1 MAFLALGEV
10 TLIVCG
16 ALATFTLLAGQRLQ
30 STRSLVRLP
39 YPPGP
44 KPWPLLGNIL
54 HLNKSEPW
62 LSYTRWS
69 KIYGEIIY
77 VRLLGLNF
85 IVLNSEKVARALLD
99 QRSTVYSDRPQ
110 TPVHEMFGIG
120 FNTVSLPYGDEWRL
134 HRKLL
139 HNAMRPNSLP
149 KQYEIYT
156 SNTHTLLTNL
166 LDTPGQF
173 EKHIKTFVGSIIL
186 SLAYGYDTSS
196 TEDPIFVAV
205 EQLIAMLAKGL
216 SPERAAILLAFP
228 FIRHLPPWFPGAAFQ
243 RDATACRKLAR
254 QVLNVPFDLVKENM
268 LKGCASPCMV
278 SECISQIDKNAG
290 EEERQR
296 VERAIKGSAATL
308 FIAGSETN
316 SSLIHAFILAM
327 VLYPEVQA
335 KAHTEIDSVVGPS
348 RLPGDHDRSSLP
360 YVDNIIREL
369 FRWNPIV
376 PLGMPHATS
385 SSDVYN
391 GFFIPKGAFV
401 IVNVWAMSRDSD
413 KYDDVEDFKPERYP
427 VTDSTAT
434 APPPTHDP
442 VFGMGRRVCPGRF
455 VSDEFLFVAIASILA
470 MFRITK
476 AKDNENREIPVQRK
490 FTTGISIHP
499 ISFPCTF
506 VCRSEEREQLVR
518 AGIS

>member
-1 MAFLALGEV
+1 MAFFVLDEV
-10 TLIVCG
+10 ALIVCG
-16 ALATFTLLAGQRLQ
+16 VLATFTLLAGQRLQ
-30 STRSLVRLP
+30 SNRSIHRLP

-44 KPWPLLGNIL
+44 KPLLLLGNIL

-62 LSYTRWS
+62 LSYTQWS
-69 KIYGEIIY
+69 KTYGEIIY

-85 IVLNSEKVARALLD
+85 IILNSEKVARVLLD

-110 TPVHEMFGIG
+110 MPAHEMFGIE

-139 HNAMRPNSLP
+139 HNAMRPNSVP

-156 SNTHTLLTNL
+156 SNTHTLLMNL

-196 TEDPIFVAV
+196 PDDPIFVAV
-205 EQLIAMLAKGL
+205 EQLIAMLTKSL

-228 FIRHLPPWFPGAAFQ
+228 FIRHLPPWFPGAVLQ
-243 RDATACRKLAR
+243 RDAMACRKLAR

-268 LKGCASPCMV
+268 IKGRASPCMV
-278 SECISQIDKNAG
+278 SECISQIDENAG

-296 VERAIKGSAATL
+296 VEHAIKGSAATL

-316 SSLIHAFILAM
+316 TSVLHAFILAM

-335 KAHTEIDSVVGPS
+335 KAHVEIDSVVGPS
-348 RLPGDHDRSSLP
+348 RLPGDQDRSSLP

-413 KYDDVEDFKPERYP
+413 KYDDVEDFKPERY
-427 VTDSTAT
+427 TAADNT
-434 APPPTHDP
+434 ETVPPLTHDP

-455 VSDEFLFVAIASILA
+455 ISDEFLFVAIASILA

-476 AKDNENREIPVQRK
+476 AKDNEDREIPVEKR
-490 FTTGISIHP
+490 FTTGVSM
-499 ISFPCTF
+499 
-506 VCRSEEREQLVR
+506 
-518 AGIS
+518 